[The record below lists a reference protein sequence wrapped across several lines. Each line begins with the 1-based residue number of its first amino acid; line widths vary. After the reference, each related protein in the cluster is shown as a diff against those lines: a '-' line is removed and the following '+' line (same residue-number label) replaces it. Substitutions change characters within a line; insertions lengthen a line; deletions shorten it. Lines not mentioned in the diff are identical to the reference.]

1 MKRQVNR
8 MIVRLRADGKTEVKA
23 PDGRVLQEFEDWAAA
38 LSWASSTLD
47 FVRKKSAGDDA

>member
-1 MKRQVNR
+1 